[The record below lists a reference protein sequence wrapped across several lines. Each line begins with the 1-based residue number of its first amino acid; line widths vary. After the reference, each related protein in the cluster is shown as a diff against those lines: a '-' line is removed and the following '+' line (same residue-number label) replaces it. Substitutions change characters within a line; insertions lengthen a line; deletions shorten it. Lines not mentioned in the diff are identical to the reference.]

1 MSFVLDSSV
10 ALAWVLPDEGNSYAD
25 RLLERLIAEGA
36 VVPPIWP
43 LEIGNVLLV
52 ALRRGRIRQEEFEAI
67 VERLTRLPI
76 EVDIEATDHALAG
89 ILLLAAQFGLT
100 TYDAA
105 YLDLAQR
112 RSLPLATLDKRLRDA
127 CTTTKLEVL
136 QES

>member
-1 MSFVLDSSV
+1 MSFVIDSSV
-10 ALAWVLPDEGNSYAD
+10 ALAWVLPDEGNPYVD
-25 RLLERLIAEGA
+25 GLLERLIAEGA

-52 ALRRGRIRQEEFEAI
+52 ALRRGRIRQEEFETMI
-67 VERLTRLPI
+67 ERLAHLPI

-89 ILLLAAQFGLT
+89 VLLLAAELGLT

-112 RSLPLATLDKRLRDA
+112 RNLPLATLDKRLRSA
-127 CTTTKLEVL
+127 CTTAKLKVL
-136 QES
+136 

>member
-10 ALAWVLPDEGNSYAD
+10 ALAWVLPDEGNAYAD
-25 RLLERLIAEGA
+25 ALLERLIAEGA

-52 ALRRGRIRQEEFEAI
+52 ALRRGRIRQEEFEAM
-67 VERLTRLPI
+67 VERLRRLPI

-89 ILLLAAQFGLT
+89 VLVLAAQLGLT

-112 RSLPLATLDKRLRDA
+112 RTLPLATLDKRLRTA
-127 CTTTKLEVL
+127 CSTAKLEVL
-136 QES
+136 

>member
-10 ALAWVLPDEGNSYAD
+10 ALGWVLPDEGTAYAD
-25 RLLERLIAEGA
+25 ELLERLIAEGA

-52 ALRRGRIRQEEFEAI
+52 ALRRGRIRQEEFETMI
-67 VERLTRLPI
+67 ERLARLPI
-76 EVDIEATDHALAG
+76 EVDIGATDHALAG
-89 ILLLAAQFGLT
+89 VLLLAAQLGLT

-112 RSLPLATLDKRLRDA
+112 RNLPLATLDKRLRTA
-127 CTTTKLEVL
+127 CATAKLEVL
-136 QES
+136 

>member
-1 MSFVLDSSV
+1 
-10 ALAWVLPDEGNSYAD
+10 VLPDEGNPYAD
-25 RLLERLIAEGA
+25 ELLERLISEGA

-52 ALRRGRIRQEEFEAI
+52 ALRRGSLRQEEFETM
-67 VERLTRLPI
+67 VERLARLPI

-89 ILLLAAQFGLT
+89 VVLVAAQLGLT

-112 RSLPLATLDKRLRDA
+112 RNLPLATLDNRLRAA
-127 CTTTKLEVL
+127 CATSKLVVL
-136 QES
+136 

>member
-10 ALAWVLPDEGNSYAD
+10 ALAWVLPDEGNPYAD
-25 RLLERLIAEGA
+25 ALLERLIAEGA

-52 ALRRGRIRQEEFEAI
+52 ALRRGRIRQEELEAM
-67 VERLTRLPI
+67 VERLSRLPI
-76 EVDIEATDHALAG
+76 EIDIEAIDHALAG
-89 ILLLAAQFGLT
+89 VLLIAAQLGLT

-112 RSLPLATLDKRLRDA
+112 RNLPLATLDKRVRTA
-127 CTTTKLEVL
+127 CDTVKLQVL
-136 QES
+136 

>member
-10 ALAWVLPDEGNSYAD
+10 ALAWVLPDEGNPYAD
-25 RLLERLIAEGA
+25 ELLERLISEGA

-52 ALRRGRIRQEEFEAI
+52 ALRRGRIRQEEFEAM

-89 ILLLAAQFGLT
+89 VLLLAAQLGLT

-112 RSLPLATLDKRLRDA
+112 RNLPLATLDKRLRAACDA
-127 CTTTKLEVL
+127 AKLEVL
-136 QES
+136 

>member
-10 ALAWVLPDEGNSYAD
+10 ARAWVHPDEGNPYAD
-25 RLLERLIAEGA
+25 ELLERLIAEGA

-52 ALRRGRIRQEEFEAI
+52 ALRRRRIQQEEFETM
-67 VERLTRLPI
+67 VERLARLPI
-76 EVDIEATDHALAG
+76 EVDTESTDHALAG
-89 ILLLAAQFGLT
+89 VILVAARLGLT

-112 RSLPLATLDKRLRDA
+112 RNLPLATLDKRLRAA
-127 CTTTKLEVL
+127 CDTAKLKVL
-136 QES
+136 

>member
-10 ALAWVLPDEGNSYAD
+10 ALAWVLPDEGNPHAD
-25 RLLERLIAEGA
+25 ELLERLITEGA

-52 ALRRGRIRQEEFEAI
+52 ALRRGRIRQEEFETV
-67 VERLTRLPI
+67 VERLARLPVEI
-76 EVDIEATDHALAG
+76 DIEATDHALASV
-89 ILLLAAQFGLT
+89 LLLAAQLGLT

-112 RSLPLATLDKRLRDA
+112 RNLPLATLDKRLRAA
-127 CTTTKLEVL
+127 CATAKLEVL
-136 QES
+136 

>member
-10 ALAWVLPDEGNSYAD
+10 ALAWVFPDEGSPSAD
-25 RLLERLIAEGA
+25 ELLERLIAEGA

-52 ALRRGRIRQEEFEAI
+52 ALRRGRIRQEEFESI
-67 VERLTRLPI
+67 VERLARLPV
-76 EVDIEATDHALAG
+76 EVDMNATDHALAG
-89 ILLLAAQFGLT
+89 VLLLAAQLGLT

-112 RSLPLATLDKRLRDA
+112 RNLPLATLDKRLRTA
-127 CTTTKLEVL
+127 CATAKVQVL
-136 QES
+136 

>member
-1 MSFVLDSSV
+1 MSFVLDSSI
-10 ALAWVLPDEGNSYAD
+10 ALAWVLPDESNPRAD
-25 RLLERLIAEGA
+25 ELLERLIAEGA

-52 ALRRGRIRQEEFEAI
+52 ALRRRRIRQEEFETI
-67 VERLTRLPI
+67 LERLARLPI

-89 ILLLAAQFGLT
+89 VLLLAAQLGLT

-112 RSLPLATLDKRLRDA
+112 RKLPLATLDKRLRAA
-127 CTTTKLEVL
+127 CDTAKLEVV
-136 QES
+136 